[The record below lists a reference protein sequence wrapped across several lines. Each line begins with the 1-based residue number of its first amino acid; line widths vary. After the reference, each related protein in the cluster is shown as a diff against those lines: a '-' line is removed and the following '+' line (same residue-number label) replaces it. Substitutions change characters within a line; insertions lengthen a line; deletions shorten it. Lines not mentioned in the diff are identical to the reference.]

1 MQQTIYKCDECGR
14 VKQESNH
21 WFCISYQSDMGGCLG
36 HMMLSKFYTAVST
49 PLVHICSQEC
59 LVARVSKWAGALV
72 SAKETT

>member
-1 MQQTIYKCDECGR
+1 MQQTVYKCDECGR

-21 WFCISYQSDMGGCLG
+21 WFCISYQADMVGC
-36 HMMLSKFYTAVST
+36 MVLSRFYTTGSPT
-49 PLVHICSQEC
+49 LVHICSQEC